1 MCMTINLQV
10 GACPPMQGFH
20 MMDRDGDQMLSLQD
34 LKQSCT
40 EAGLKLSKAELQVV

>member
-1 MCMTINLQV
+1 
-10 GACPPMQGFH
+10 MQGFQ

-40 EAGLKLSKAELQVV
+40 EAGLKLSKAELQVVQCVIMTITHN